1 MIRITENVF
10 TKETLKEGTDA
21 LSVGEIFFYEGR
33 HYAVAEGGGSTRIYL
48 DGELEAENRW
58 VGPTVDE
65 WLETKYQERLPKN

>member
-48 DGELEAENRW
+48 DGELEAENQRIREA
-58 VGPTVDE
+58 VTF
-65 WLETKYQERLPKN
+65 

>member
-21 LSVGEIFFYEGR
+21 LAVGEIFFYEGR

-48 DGELEAENRW
+48 DGELEAENRKIHEA
-58 VGPTVDE
+58 VTF
-65 WLETKYQERLPKN
+65 

>member
-48 DGELEAENRW
+48 DGELEEENRRIHEA
-58 VGPTVDE
+58 VTF
-65 WLETKYQERLPKN
+65 